1 MRSVA
6 SPTRACPPRSGVRS
20 VVLGAVLLFALAAS
34 NAAVAQHD
42 PHEGHGPG
50 GRADHGGHAHG
61 EHDATARHRFDDVE
75 RWVERF
81 DDPERDAWQKP
92 ASVIAFL
99 APPDGAVVADIGA
112 GTGYFSVRLARAVG
126 ETGRVLAVDVERA
139 LIEHIAER
147 AAGDG
152 LSNVEA
158 ILGEFDDPR
167 LPEGGVDRILI
178 VDTWHHID
186 DRLSYLERLSRA
198 LRPGGAVVVVD
209 FREGDLPVGPP
220 PGHKLSESHVRG
232 EFDKAGWTLVESSDA
247 LEYQYMLKFR
257 P

>member
-1 MRSVA
+1 MSA
-6 SPTRACPPRSGVRS
+6 LAPSSRACRTVSGVRS
-20 VVLGAVLLFALAAS
+20 VAFGALLALTLAAPS
-34 NAAVAQHD
+34 EAVAQHD
-42 PHEGHGPG
+42 PHQGHGPG
-50 GRADHGGHAHG
+50 GHADHGGHARG
-61 EHDATARHRFDDVE
+61 EHDATASHRFDDVDH
-75 RWVERF
+75 WVARF

-92 ASVIAFL
+92 DAVIAFV
-99 APPDGAVVADIGA
+99 AAPDGAVVADIGA
-112 GTGYFSVRLARAVG
+112 GTGYFSVRLARAIG
-126 ETGRVLAVDVERA
+126 DAGRVLAVDVERA
-139 LIEHIAER
+139 LIEHIEER

-198 LRPGGAVVVVD
+198 LRPGGTVVVVD
-209 FREGDLPVGPP
+209 FRDGDLPVGPP

-232 EFDKAGWTLVESSDA
+232 EFDKAGWTLVEASDA
-247 LEYQYMLKFR
+247 LDYQYMLKFR